1 MPIVLAVS
9 SGPLLRAHLAVR
21 RAIGVATTSFPF
33 TPAQSAEAAPRK
45 VAGPAAPSTRER
57 PPRLRHSF
65 GWTLVGHVVY
75 AGCQWGILVVLAQL
89 ARPEDVGAFALA
101 YAVTAPLFLLAGLS
115 LRSSQATDA
124 ARGFRFADYF
134 GVRIAG
140 MAVALAITA
149 VVVAVSHFDATT
161 RLVVFVVGV
170 SKAVEGLSDVHYG
183 VLQQNERM
191 RPIAISLVWRG
202 VLALASVAAVLFA
215 GGGVVAAA
223 AVLAIDW
230 AVVLVAYDIP
240 AARTVLRA
248 SGEARRPRLS
258 RRPAMRIVATCLP
271 LGAVIMLVSL
281 QISVPRYFIEHRMGA
296 AELGV
301 FAALASL
308 LTVANVVVSAMGQ
321 TATPRL
327 ATYFHEGRVDAFR
340 RLLSVLVA
348 AGVALGAGGIAL
360 SLVAG
365 EPLLRLVF
373 GPTYAARAGVLHVLM
388 ATGLLLYVGS
398 LLGFALTAARLFTV
412 QLPIFAVTTLA
423 CAGGCL
429 WLVPRHGLSG
439 AAWGW
444 ALSALMN
451 VVSIAFVL
459 GVALRNRARRGSQ

>member
-9 SGPLLRAHLAVR
+9 SGPLLRAQVAVK
-21 RAIGVATTSFPF
+21 RAIDVAATSFLF
-33 TPAQSAEAAPRK
+33 TPARSAEAAPR
-45 VAGPAAPSTRER
+45 AAPAPAAARAPRG

-75 AGCQWGILVVLAQL
+75 AGCQWGMLVVLAQL
-89 ARPEDVGAFALA
+89 ARPEDVGTFALA
-101 YAVTAPLFLLAGLS
+101 YAVTAPLFLFAGLS

-134 GVRIAG
+134 GVRVVG
-140 MAVALAITA
+140 MATALAITA
-149 VVVAVSHFDATT
+149 VIVAVSHFDATT
-161 RLVVFVVGV
+161 RVVVLVVGA

-183 VLQQNERM
+183 VLQQHERM
-191 RPIAISLVWRG
+191 RPIAVSLVWRG
-202 VLALASVAAVLFA
+202 VLALASVVAVLAA
-215 GGGVVAAA
+215 GGGVVAAT
-223 AVLAIDW
+223 AVLALDW
-230 AVVLVAYDIP
+230 AVVLVAYDMP
-240 AARTVLRA
+240 AARAVLRA
-248 SGEARRPRLS
+248 SGEARRPRLA

-281 QISVPRYFIEHRMGA
+281 QLSVPRYFIQHRMGA

-308 LTVANVVVSAMGQ
+308 LTVANVVVSALGQ
-321 TATPRL
+321 AATPRL
-327 ATYFHEGRVDAFR
+327 ASYFHEGRVDAFR
-340 RLLSVLVA
+340 RLLSTLVLAGA
-348 AGVALGAGGIAL
+348 ALGVAGIAV
-360 SLVAG
+360 SLAAG

-388 ATGLLLYVGS
+388 VTGLLMYVGS

-444 ALSALMN
+444 ALSSLMN
-451 VVSIAFVL
+451 VVAIAVVL